1 MRCSYKNALM
11 SSTKGGPSLHAFK
24 ALSAAPTASRS
35 TPLWH
40 GKPSTSS
47 PSASPSPS
55 SPWAKTS
62 TITPAFPTAEIRTP
76 LTNGHQTIPPPIYTR
91 PPKASKKKGRFLDYA
106 RIPRV
111 LTHGRDEPSPY
122 GVNRYRAVILD
133 HLAPGTTLADLTTA
147 LARTAPVGPLTSI
160 TLLPPPRHTP
170 NGLDLGLGA
179 HIVFGRHQATAAL
192 ARAAR
197 AGTFRVRST
206 GGGAGNAEQQRGKGD
221 VKDNRRDEWVVPT
234 VSRDKTVAYHWN
246 NARRIDSRVVLVRA
260 PPSVGEAEVR
270 AAMLADADALA
281 RAGPLGAECEPVVT
295 YPPADA
301 DADGDGDG
309 SGVVVMEWRFFSA
322 QQAGAM
328 RLAVERHFGERLE
341 VYKGHDPC
349 WVDEEQ
355 GIVPERL
362 NREQAWRH
370 D

>member
-1 MRCSYKNALM
+1 M
-11 SSTKGGPSLHAFK
+11 G
-24 ALSAAPTASRS
+24 
-35 TPLWH
+35 
-40 GKPSTSS
+40 
-47 PSASPSPS
+47 
-55 SPWAKTS
+55 
-62 TITPAFPTAEIRTP
+62 PAFPTAQIKTP

-91 PPKASKKKGRFLDYA
+91 PPRVNNKKKGRFLEYA
-106 RIPRV
+106 RIPRE
-111 LTHGRDEPSPY
+111 LTHGRHEPSPY

-133 HLAPGTTLADLTTA
+133 HLAPGTTLADLTAA

-160 TLLPPPRHTP
+160 TLLPPPRRAP

-179 HIVFGRHQATAAL
+179 RIVFGRHQATSAL

-197 AGTFRVRST
+197 AGTFRVRS
-206 GGGAGNAEQQRGKGD
+206 AGNAAEQAG
-221 VKDNRRDEWVVPT
+221 VVVVPT
-234 VSRDKTVAYHWN
+234 VSRDRSVAYHWN

-260 PPSVGEAEVR
+260 ARPGPGEDEVR
-270 AAMLADADALA
+270 AAMLADGDALA

-295 YPPADA
+295 YPPV
-301 DADGDGDG
+301 DGDGDG
-309 SGVVVMEWRFFSA
+309 SDVVVMEWRFFSA

-328 RLAVERHFGERLE
+328 RLAVERHFGDRVE

-370 D
+370 E

>member
-1 MRCSYKNALM
+1 M

-24 ALSAAPTASRS
+24 ALSAVPSASRS

-40 GKPSTSS
+40 GKSS
-47 PSASPSPS
+47 KLSPSPP
-55 SPWAKTS
+55 SPWEKTG

-91 PPKASKKKGRFLDYA
+91 PPKVSKKKGRFLEYA

-111 LTHGRDEPSPY
+111 LTHGRDESSPY

-147 LARTAPVGPLTSI
+147 LARTAPVGPVTSI
-160 TLLPPPRHTP
+160 TLLPPPRHAP

-179 HIVFGRHQATAAL
+179 HIVFGRHQATSAL

-197 AGTFRVRST
+197 AGTFRVWST
-206 GGGAGNAEQQRGKGD
+206 GGGGGGNSEQQREDGHAKED
-221 VKDNRRDEWVVPT
+221 SKDGGVVPT

-260 PPSVGEAEVR
+260 PPGVREAEVR

-295 YPPADA
+295 YPPADG
-301 DADGDGDG
+301 DDGDG

-349 WVDEEQ
+349 WLDEEQ